1 MTQYKQAVNKQ
12 RLLLEAEEWAKSVKS
27 LHVHSLDSMWY
38 DNRPEDTENGK
49 SVTDVEYNSGLIE
62 RTLSNGK
69 TVYFGQKLRGEDL
82 IREFVRRT
90 SPAVSLEV

>member
-1 MTQYKQAVNKQ
+1 MTQYKQEVNKQ
-12 RLLLEAEEWAKSVKS
+12 RLLLEAEEWSKSVKS

-62 RTLSNGK
+62 RTLSNGEI
-69 TVYFGQKLRGEDL
+69 VYFGQKLRGEDL
-82 IREFVRRT
+82 IREFVRTT
-90 SPAVSLEV
+90 SPAVTL